1 MLRFLIV
8 TGLLLMGV
16 GFGAAGWQYW
26 QSMAPAQ
33 ATPIAAAAPASAAP
47 VQNWLISPTGGL
59 VPQAEVRAYLQ
70 QDRYVAGRTVK
81 VTRSARLSDLLAEGE
96 KLPDPAYLQV
106 LADIR
111 APKVAEA
118 LCAVLTASI
127 ASDCAVHSAR
137 AVEDSVDRAAG
148 TALFTIEI
156 AFRQKLASPDLPDL
170 AAHVLQATS
179 VSMELEPGAPGTE
192 SPEAALASAVDL
204 AVFNCEGRGVD
215 QSCRITDL
223 AVEWLPGSPV
233 RLRAKVAWLDPLPEG
248 LFPAPPLDE
257 ATGG

>member
-8 TGLLLMGV
+8 TGLLLMGI

-26 QSMAPAQ
+26 QGMAPVDATSAD
-33 ATPIAAAAPASAAP
+33 ATPAKVVR
-47 VQNWLISPTGGL
+47 VQSWLISPTGGL

-70 QDRYVAGRTVK
+70 QDRYVESRTVK
-81 VTRSARLSDLLAEGE
+81 VTRSAKLSDLLAEGE

-137 AVEDSVDRAAG
+137 SVEDSVDRAAG
-148 TALFTIEI
+148 TAKFSIEI
-156 AFRQKLASPDLPDL
+156 AFRQKLETPDLPDL
-170 AAHVLQATS
+170 AAHVLQGTS
-179 VSMELEPGAPGTE
+179 VRMELEPGAPGTE
-192 SPEAALASAVDL
+192 SPEAALAAAVDL
-204 AVFNCEGRGVD
+204 AKANCDGRGVG

-223 AVEWLPGSPV
+223 SAEWAPGSPV
-233 RLRAKVAWLDPLPEG
+233 NLGAKVAWLDPLPEG
-248 LFPAPPLDE
+248 LFPAPPLDT
-257 ATGG
+257 ATDG